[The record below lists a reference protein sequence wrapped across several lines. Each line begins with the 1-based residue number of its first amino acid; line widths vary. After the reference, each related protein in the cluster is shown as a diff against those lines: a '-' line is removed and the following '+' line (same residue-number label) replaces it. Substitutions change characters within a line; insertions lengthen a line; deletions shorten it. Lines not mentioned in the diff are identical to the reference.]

1 MNKKIICYCLRVT
14 EQEIVQAIRNGA
26 RTLKDIQKATNACTG
41 NPCKQLNPSGKCCSR
56 ELLEIIKRETGTEPK
71 NNCCCEV
78 MKTQSHSN
86 IVLIG
91 MPGAG
96 KSTVGVILAKK
107 TSRGFIDSDV
117 VIQISERRS
126 LQDILDT
133 DGYVILRQIEEN
145 ALLELSVGKTVIAT
159 GGSAVYSDAAMEHL
173 GENGILV
180 FLDVDLA
187 TLNDRVKDFS
197 TRGLARRPDQSFE
210 ELFEER
216 FVRYARYA
224 DITIPCAGLSHEDVC
239 AKIIEATEG

>member
-1 MNKKIICYCLRVT
+1 
-14 EQEIVQAIRNGA
+14 
-26 RTLKDIQKATNACTG
+26 
-41 NPCKQLNPSGKCCSR
+41 
-56 ELLEIIKRETGTEPK
+56 
-71 NNCCCEV
+71 
-78 MKTQSHSN
+78 
-86 IVLIG
+86 

-117 VIQISERRS
+117 VIQISEQRS
-126 LQDILDT
+126 LQDILDAE
-133 DGYVILRQIEEN
+133 GYGILRQIEEN

-159 GGSAVYSDAAMEHL
+159 GGSAVYSDAAMKHL
-173 GENGILV
+173 RSNGTLV

-216 FVRYARYA
+216 FVLYTRYA
-224 DITIPCAGLSHEDVC
+224 DITIPCAGLSQEEVC
-239 AKIIEATEG
+239 ARIIEAHGNRLAAEKV